1 MTRNQLKNNLI
12 LPAKQRIRQAF
23 DQAATTYDEA
33 ADVQRE
39 VCDRLAGYFEQSGID
54 FQPETILEA
63 GCGTGYG
70 VRWLRQ
76 HWPHADL
83 TLVDFAPGMLLASRL
98 QCPGMMQVCADIE
111 ALPFA
116 DRRFDLYWSSL
127 AWQWNDP
134 RQCLS
139 EAGRVLRPGGML
151 AVATLGTDNFP
162 ELRHAF
168 AAIDDYSHVL
178 TIPTPERLL
187 EHCQAGGWTVNVW
200 QRQAVRRHYP
210 DLRALLRRVKAVGAR
225 EVEQR
230 RPAPF
235 GRAAWQKVTA
245 RYEQLREPE
254 GLPLT
259 YDVVWLIAHRLI
271 VRPPRLLADEGLGER
286 GNLDETGIFCGGHRH
301 RRRQNPGDLRSAACN
316 PSTGINDRRYEAHR
330 GGG

>member
-1 MTRNQLKNNLI
+1 MTRNQLRNDSSLSPE
-12 LPAKQRIRQAF
+12 LPAKRRIRQAF
-23 DQAATTYDEA
+23 DQAAATYDEA

-39 VCDRLAGYFEQSGID
+39 VCDRLARCFEQTGSD
-54 FQPETILEA
+54 FQPGTVLEA

-76 HWPHADL
+76 RWPRAEL
-83 TLVDFAPGMLLASRL
+83 TLVDFASGMLIASRL
-98 QCPGMMQVCADIE
+98 QCPCTMQVCADIE

-116 DRRFDLYWSSL
+116 DQRFDLYWSSL

-134 RQCLS
+134 RQCLT
-139 EAGRVLRPGGML
+139 EAGRVLRPGGRL
-151 AVATLGTDNFP
+151 AVATLGIDNFP

-187 EHCQAGGWTVNVW
+187 AHCRVDGWTVNIW

-210 DLRALLRRVKAVGAR
+210 DLRTLLRRVKAVGAR

-235 GRAAWQKVTA
+235 GRTAWQAVTA

-259 YDVVWLIAHRLI
+259 YDVVWLIAHRLQK
-271 VRPPRLLADEGLGER
+271 VRGAYPTIA
-286 GNLDETGIFCGGHRH
+286 
-301 RRRQNPGDLRSAACN
+301 
-316 PSTGINDRRYEAHR
+316 
-330 GGG
+330 

>member
-1 MTRNQLKNNLI
+1 MLSTPPI

-23 DQAATTYDEA
+23 DQAATTYDAA

-39 VCDRLAGYFEQSGID
+39 VCDRLAGYFEQIDTD
-54 FQPETILEA
+54 FQPAAILEA

-70 VRWLRQ
+70 ARWLQRC
-76 HWPHADL
+76 WPYAEL
-83 TLVDFAPGMLLASRL
+83 TLVDFAPGMLMASKIH
-98 QCPGMMQVCADIE
+98 CPQARPVCADIE

-116 DRRFDLYWSSL
+116 NQRFDLYWSSL

-134 RQCLS
+134 ERCLV

-168 AAIDDYSHVL
+168 AEIDAYSHVL
-178 TIPTPERLL
+178 SIPTPERLL
-187 EHCQAGGWTVNVW
+187 ASCQAGGWAMNVW
-200 QRQAVRRHYP
+200 QRQTVRRYYP
-210 DLRALLRRVKAVGAR
+210 DLRLLLRRVKAVGAR

-235 GRAAWQKVTA
+235 GRAAWQAVTA
-245 RYEQLREPE
+245 RYEQLREPW

-259 YDVVWLIAHRLI
+259 YDVVWLIAQGPI
-271 VRPPRLLADEGLGER
+271 VGEQHDRCAASLFLETER
-286 GNLDETGIFCGGHRH
+286 G
-301 RRRQNPGDLRSAACN
+301 
-316 PSTGINDRRYEAHR
+316 
-330 GGG
+330 

>member
-1 MTRNQLKNNLI
+1 MLSILPV
-12 LPAKQRIRQAF
+12 LPAKKRIRQAF

-39 VCDRLAGYFEQSGID
+39 VCDRLAGYFDETGID
-54 FQPETILEA
+54 FQPQAILEA

-70 VRWLRQ
+70 VWWLKRRWPCAEL
-76 HWPHADL
+76 AL
-83 TLVDFAPGMLLASRL
+83 IDFAPGMLMASRIHYPQAL
-98 QCPGMMQVCADIE
+98 RVCADIE
-111 ALPFA
+111 ALPFT
-116 DRRFDLYWSSL
+116 DQRFDLYWSSL

-134 RQCLS
+134 VQCLV

-168 AAIDDYSHVL
+168 AEIDGYSHVL
-178 TIPTPERLL
+178 AIPTPERLL
-187 EHCQAGGWTVNVW
+187 ANCQTEMWDVNIW

-210 DLRALLRRVKAVGAR
+210 DLRTLLRRVKAVGAR

-235 GRAAWQKVTA
+235 GRAAWQMVTA

-259 YDVVWLIAHRLI
+259 YDVVWLIARGPVVGACHDHHS
-271 VRPPRLLADEGLGER
+271 RPCSL
-286 GNLDETGIFCGGHRH
+286 
-301 RRRQNPGDLRSAACN
+301 
-316 PSTGINDRRYEAHR
+316 EAEQ
-330 GGG
+330 G